1 MKTGTSLTIEL
12 KASRLAAAL
21 IFLAIVGTAALL
33 AWLPG
38 SGWLRGA
45 AVITLGI
52 YGIALERTW
61 ALRSARRAI
70 VGFTLR
76 PDLTV
81 TLVDRT
87 GRNVEGVVLG
97 DSFVAATLTTLV
109 VRVPPVRRTRT
120 VAILPDMLPAEDF
133 RRLRVLLR
141 LGRVPH
147 AQAADAA
154 AEPRAMVSGV
164 PATPARR

>member
-52 YGIALERTW
+52 YG
-61 ALRSARRAI
+61 SARRAI

-81 TLVDRT
+81 TLLDRT

-97 DSFVAATLTTLV
+97 DSFVAAMLTTLV